1 VNLPPP
7 APGWSQAPINE
18 WRKLELSAYTFARL
32 LQGRDQVYTLD
43 ILLDIEKLYPLISRP
58 QAEGGNVSSESFFPE

>member
-1 VNLPPP
+1 
-7 APGWSQAPINE
+7 
-18 WRKLELSAYTFARL
+18 

-58 QAEGGNVSSESFFPE
+58 QAEGGNVSSESFSRNKIRGGSQ